1 MENDSN
7 APAWLAL
14 QHLGDKLRSKELRP
28 SLPYRKFLE
37 VMAESPELVFR
48 DIFQLFH
55 DMVYYYITK
64 GEKVERTTLIAS
76 SVDLY
81 NFNQLFEIGCDNPF
95 FNDRLFAR
103 RFLKL
108 TDGFKKGI
116 QNNNIFLFEGPPGS
130 GKSTFLNNLLQKFE
144 DYTKRPEGTLYQ
156 TYWRLDIQKLGGF
169 KHIEKQLHNIVE
181 QTGNH
186 SLDEQLQTLALEMP
200 THDFIQFP
208 CPNHDHPILH
218 IPKNYRRKFLDEL
231 LPANEFKSKLF
242 ASKEYEWVFKEMSCS
257 VCSSLYG
264 ALLDILGDPLQV
276 LDMIYARPAIFSRQF
291 GEGISVYNPGDQML
305 DHAIKKPTIQ
315 KKINELLENEEV
327 SYVYSN
333 LAKTNNGIFALMDI
347 KEHNVKRLMDLHGII
362 SDGIHRVEL
371 IEERVKSLF
380 VGLVNP
386 ADKAHY
392 EQMPSFRDRIITVN
406 VPYVLDYSTETA
418 IYKNKFGADLET
430 RFLPNVLENVA
441 KIIVSSRLSKASLAI
456 QQWIKNPTKYSKY
469 LDTNYLIL
477 KMEIYAGKVPAWLSE
492 EDLKRFDHKTRKD
505 ILNEAETEGN
515 IGYSGRQS
523 LNVFNDF
530 LSKYLKTEKL
540 ITMDMANSY
549 FNKRERLADGIPE
562 NFVTSLVDMYDFN
575 VLQEV
580 KDSIYSYNEDE
591 ISREIQNYLYAIN
604 FEDGDHIDCPY
615 TGDALVVSDDFF
627 QDFEAVF
634 LGNQAI
640 WSNRVNFRE
649 NACAEYISHTL
660 TQEMRIEEKSI
671 TQTQQFKSLLE
682 KYKNSLKENAL
693 APRLG
698 NENFRRAIQD
708 FGSNSF
714 NAYDTRLR
722 QDVILLLKN
731 LQQKFKYTDE
741 GAKQVSLYVL
751 DKNLAEKYNF
761 SVYST

>member
-1 MENDSN
+1 MDKPSQTS
-7 APAWLAL
+7 AWRAL
-14 QHLGDKLRSKELRP
+14 QDLGEKLRSKELRP
-28 SLPYRKFLE
+28 ALPFRKFLE
-37 VMAESPELVFR
+37 VMAANPELVLR

-55 DMVYYYITK
+55 NMVYHYITK

-76 SVDLY
+76 SVDSY

-144 DYTKRPEGTLYQ
+144 DYTKLPEGTMYQ

-169 KHIEKQLHNIVE
+169 KHIEKQLHNIIE

-200 THDFIQFP
+200 SHDFIQLP
-208 CPNHDHPILH
+208 CPNHDHPVLH
-218 IPKNYRRKFLDEL
+218 IPKNYRRKFLEEL
-231 LPANEFKSKLF
+231 LPAEFREKLF
-242 ASKEYEWVFKEMSCS
+242 NNKEYEWVFKETPCS

-264 ALLDILGDPLQV
+264 SLLDILGEPLEV

-291 GEGISVYNPGDQML
+291 GEGISVHNPGDPLYQ
-305 DHAIKKPTIQ
+305 HPIKNPTIQ

-327 SYVYSN
+327 SYLYSS

-347 KEHNVKRLMDLHGII
+347 KEQNVKRLMDLHGII

-406 VPYVLDYSTETA
+406 VPYVLDYNTETA
-418 IYKNKFGADLET
+418 IYKNKFGANIDVL
-430 RFLPNVLENVA
+430 FLPNVLENVA
-441 KIIVSSRLSKASLAI
+441 KIIVSSRMSKTSPAI
-456 QQWIKNPTKYSKY
+456 QQWIKNPSKYTKY

-492 EDLKRFDHKTRKD
+492 EDLKSLDKRTRKD
-505 ILNEAETEGN
+505 ILAEAETEGN
-515 IGYSGRQS
+515 TGYSGRQS

-540 ITMDMANSY
+540 ITMDMVNSY
-549 FNKRERLADGIPE
+549 FNKKERLADGIPE

-580 KDSIYSYNEDE
+580 KDSIYSYNEEE
-591 ISREIQNYLYAIN
+591 IAREIQNYLYAIN
-604 FEDGDHIDCPY
+604 FEDGEQLVCPY
-615 TGDALVVSDDFF
+615 TNDTITVSDDFF
-627 QDFEAVF
+627 YDFEAVF
-634 LGNQAI
+634 LGNFAG
-640 WSNRVNFRE
+640 WGGRMDFRE
-649 NACAEYISHTL
+649 NVRAEYISQTL
-660 TQEMRIEEKSI
+660 SQEIHMEDKRI
-671 TQTQQFKSLLE
+671 TQTAQFKNLLE

-708 FGSNSF
+708 YGTNSF
-714 NAYDTRLR
+714 NSYDTRLR
-722 QDVILLLKN
+722 QDVVLLLKN
-731 LQQKFKYTDE
+731 LQQKFKYTEE

-751 DKNLAEKYNF
+751 DKNLADKYNF
-761 SVYST
+761 SFST